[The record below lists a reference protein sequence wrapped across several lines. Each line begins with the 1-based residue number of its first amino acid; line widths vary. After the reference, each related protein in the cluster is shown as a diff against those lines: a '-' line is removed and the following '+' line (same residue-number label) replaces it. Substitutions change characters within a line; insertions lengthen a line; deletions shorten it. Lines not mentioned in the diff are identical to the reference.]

1 MRRARIQI
9 IVVLIGVVGL
19 SPAGAATTS
28 YQYDAL
34 GRLTTVDQGSGQTT
48 YNYDF
53 AGNRSSKQVTSIT
66 PTAITLAG
74 QTTLV
79 EKQGVVTLT
88 FNVGNS
94 SASGN
99 VSIYANAALIG
110 TASVTNGVVTV
121 AVTGLPVGPNS
132 ITLAYAGSGALA
144 ANSATVSVNV
154 VNLSWLPAVLK
165 LLLN

>member
-1 MRRARIQI
+1 MRRPGIQI
-9 IVVLIGVVGL
+9 IVALVGVVGL
-19 SPAGAATTS
+19 GPAGAATTS

-34 GRLTTVDQGSGQTT
+34 GRLTTVDQGSAQTM
-48 YNYDF
+48 YNYDS
-53 AGNRSSKQVTSIT
+53 AGNRSAKQVTSIT

-99 VSIYANAALIG
+99 VSIYANATLIG
-110 TASVTNGVVTV
+110 TASVTGGVVTV
-121 AVTGLPVGPNS
+121 AVTGLPVGPNT
-132 ITLAYAGSGALA
+132 ITLAYSGDGTLA
-144 ANSATVSVNV
+144 ANSATVTVNV
-154 VNLSWLPAVLK
+154 VNLSWLPAVLQ